1 MSPEEGIT
9 SAMKPILEQYFTNS
23 NAVYDHLDG
32 ITQFLLMAI
41 NRSQD
46 FVKAKSGVAIKPSLE
61 TIDMMRTAELV
72 KKIIDN
78 QDNGRQVIIHPI
90 DTSELCPT
98 IITDQQFFL
107 DNLLCLVSNA
117 CKFSDK
123 GTVVG
128 VTMQLIS
135 NNTIIVNDNK
145 LEKIESFWID
155 SSTAN
160 KKVLVS
166 VEDNGIGISAEDQK
180 YLFEPFRQVQRRTG
194 GTGLGLY
201 SLKKRMQALHGDCG
215 LTARKDGKQGS
226 VFWFSFPYRPDT
238 HYMSH
243 VSSVSAM
250 STETMLSNYNNSTLY
265 ESNSKSTD
273 VLTNPPL
280 NQTIDVSQESPMKPI
295 PKLRILLTDD
305 SPSILKVTSRFL
317 KMNGHEVTTAENGS
331 EALKLINSD
340 ELIFDVLVTDL
351 QMPVSELWL
360 TLSHETI
367 DAY

>member
-1 MSPEEGIT
+1 VEGATPSIQ
-9 SAMKPILEQYFTNS
+9 PILEQYFTNS

-32 ITQFLLMAI
+32 MTQFLLMAI

-46 FVKAKSGVAIKPSLE
+46 FVKSKSGVAIKPSLE
-61 TIDMMRTAELV
+61 TIDIVRTAELV
-72 KKIIDN
+72 KKVIDN

-98 IITDQQFFL
+98 IITDRQFFF
-107 DNLLCLVSNA
+107 DNLLCLISNA
-117 CKFSDK
+117 CKYSDK
-123 GTVVG
+123 GTVVD

-135 NNTIIVNDNK
+135 ENTITVSKNNH
-145 LEKIESFWID
+145 ENIEWFRFD
-155 SSTAN
+155 SSAGN
-160 KKVLVS
+160 KKVIVS
-166 VEDNGIGISAEDQK
+166 VEDNGIGISLDDQK
-180 YLFEPFRQVQRRTG
+180 NLFEPFRQAQRRTG

-201 SLKKRMQALHGDCG
+201 SLKKRMQALYGDCG
-215 LTARKDGKQGS
+215 LIARKDGKQGS

-238 HYMSH
+238 Q
-243 VSSVSAM
+243 SSTAIMTSNL
-250 STETMLSNYNNSTLY
+250 TETFN
-265 ESNSKSTD
+265 ESNRTAAI
-273 VLTNPPL
+273 LMMTNPPS
-280 NQTIDVSQESPMKPI
+280 NQTIDNSKESPIIPI

-351 QMPVSELWL
+351 QMPVSEFWL
-360 TLSHETI
+360 TLSDGTI
-367 DAY
+367 DL